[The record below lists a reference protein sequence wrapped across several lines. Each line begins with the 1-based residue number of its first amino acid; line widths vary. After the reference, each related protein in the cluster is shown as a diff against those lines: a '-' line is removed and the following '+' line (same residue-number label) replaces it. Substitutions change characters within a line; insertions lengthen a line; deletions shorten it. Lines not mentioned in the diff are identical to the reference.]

1 MFELVGER
9 CHGAVGLAWFCLG
22 ARHPGGMPVFA
33 MPVRN
38 PAMDAAGHFV
48 TFYEC
53 AHDTGFQGAFVEFP
67 PLGWR

>member
-1 MFELVGER
+1 MEL
-9 CHGAVGLAWFCLG
+9 LG
-22 ARHPGGMPVFA
+22 WRGFASGPATLPGGMPVFA

-48 TFYEC
+48 TFYDC